1 MAVQDTLYRPARSET
16 SHEVSCE
23 VCKGNRLVCVQ
34 NSSRCPVFLRAKSLV
49 DIEKVVA
56 RTDFFGPSPPGVF
69 LGSYGYP
76 NLLAGPLVPVLPEP
90 DPSLLDSPDRWLD
103 KSINELLR
111 YRFSLVRGKS
121 TVRVQ
126 AARNPDKNLSLVQE
140 IVMSE
145 APTDT
150 ELVLKKKPYV
160 KINLLTRSSPH
171 GPSGVVERLSLA
183 SNPDVPRPIDK
194 VVSDTDLPAVEG
206 AQSLYQNGVS
216 QQHIVRMFS
225 IGLLGSSRARRLVPT
240 EWSIT
245 AIDDILSKDLRR
257 QVIDHP
263 QLDEFRLFSASS
275 VGNNVHVILLP
286 TSWMFEALEGWLTG
300 PKPEVFGDYELNKG
314 RKDYPTNIA
323 GAYHASRLPVLE
335 HLSKIRRQAGAV
347 VFLEVTK
354 DWVPLGVWR
363 FRELARKALTGSPS
377 RFGSLEEALGEAR
390 KRLIIPLRYWAGASR
405 LLSYYK
411 QQSLLDRYVSSYS

>member
-1 MAVQDTLYRPARSET
+1 
-16 SHEVSCE
+16 
-23 VCKGNRLVCVQ
+23 LVCVQ

-49 DIEKVVA
+49 DIEKVVGK
-56 RTDFFGPSPPGVF
+56 TEFFGASPPGVF

-76 NLLAGPLVPVLPEP
+76 NLLAGPLVPVLQEP

-103 KSINELLR
+103 KSIDELLR
-111 YRFSLVRGKS
+111 YRFGLVRGKS

-126 AARNPDKNLSLVQE
+126 DARSPDKTLSLVQE

-145 APTDT
+145 TPTDT

-160 KINLLTRSSPH
+160 RINLLTRSSPH

-183 SNPDVPRPIDK
+183 SNPDVPRQIDT
-194 VVSDTDLPAVEG
+194 VVSDTDLPANEG
-206 AQSLYQNGVS
+206 AQSLYHNGIS

-225 IGLLGSSRARRLVPT
+225 IGLLGTSRSRRLVPT

-245 AIDDILSKDLRR
+245 AIDDILAKDLRR
-257 QVIDHP
+257 RVSDYP
-263 QLDEFRLFSASS
+263 RLDEFRLFSDRS
-275 VGNNVHVILLP
+275 VGNNVHVLLLP

-300 PKPEVFGDYELNKG
+300 PRPEVFGDYELNKG

-335 HLSKIRRQAGAV
+335 YLDKNRRQAGAI
-347 VFLEVTK
+347 VFLEVTRE
-354 DWVPLGVWR
+354 WVPLGVWR
-363 FRELARKALTGSPS
+363 FRELARRALTGVPSP
-377 RFGSLEEALGEAR
+377 FTNLEDALLEAQ
-390 KRLIIPLRYWAGASR
+390 KRLLIPYRNWAEASR

-411 QQSLLDRYVSSYS
+411 QQSVLDRYTGSQA

>member
-1 MAVQDTLYRPARSET
+1 LQDSLYRPARSEQ

-23 VCKGNRLVCVQ
+23 ICKGNRLVCVQ
-34 NSSRCPVFLRAKSLV
+34 NSSRCPIFLRAKSLV
-49 DIEKVVA
+49 DIEKVVGK
-56 RTDFFGPSPPGVF
+56 TEFFGPSPPGVF

-76 NLLAGPLVPVLPEP
+76 NLLAGPLVPVLQEP
-90 DPSLLDSPDRWLD
+90 DPSLLDAPDRWLD
-103 KSINELLR
+103 KSIDELLR
-111 YRFSLVRGKS
+111 YRFGLVRGKS

-126 AARNPDKNLSLVQE
+126 DARNPDKTLSLVQE

-145 APTDT
+145 TPTDT

-183 SNPDVPRPIDK
+183 SNPDVPRQIDK
-194 VVSDTDLPAVEG
+194 VVSDTDLPANEG
-206 AQSLYQNGVS
+206 AQSLYRNGIS

-225 IGLLGSSRARRLVPT
+225 IGLLGASKARKLVPT

-245 AIDDILSKDLRR
+245 AIDDILAKDLRR
-257 QVIDHP
+257 KIVDHP
-263 QLDEFRLFSASS
+263 RLDEFRLFSAHA
-275 VGNNVHVILLP
+275 VGNNVHVLLLP

-300 PKPEVFGDYELNKG
+300 PRPEVFGDYELNRG
-314 RKDYPTNIA
+314 RKDYPTSIT

-335 HLSKIRRQAGAV
+335 YLNKIRRHAGAI

-354 DWVPLGVWR
+354 EWVPLGVWR
-363 FRELARKALTGSPS
+363 FRELARRALTGDPS
-377 RFGSLEEALGEAR
+377 QFTTLEEALSEAR
-390 KRLIIPLRYWAGASR
+390 KRLLIPYRNWASASR

-411 QQSLLDRYVSSYS
+411 QQSVLDRYVGSQA

>member
-1 MAVQDTLYRPARSET
+1 MQETLYRPPRSEQ
-16 SHEVSCE
+16 SHEVYCE
-23 VCKGNRLVCVQ
+23 ICKGNRLVCVQ

-49 DIEKVVA
+49 DIEKVVGK
-56 RTDFFGPSPPGVF
+56 TEFFGASPPSVF

-76 NLLAGPLVPVLPEP
+76 NLLAGPLVPVLQEP
-90 DPSLLDSPDRWLD
+90 DPSLLDAPDRWLD
-103 KSINELLR
+103 KSIDEVIR
-111 YRFSLVRGKS
+111 YRFGLVRGKS

-126 AARNPDKNLSLVQE
+126 DARNPDKTLSLVQE

-145 APTDT
+145 TPTDT

-160 KINLLTRSSPH
+160 RINLLTRSSPH

-183 SNPDVPRPIDK
+183 SNPDVPRQIDK
-194 VVSDTDLPAVEG
+194 VVSDTDLPANEG
-206 AQSLYQNGVS
+206 AQSLYQNGIS

-225 IGLLGSSRARRLVPT
+225 VGLLGASRARRLVPT

-245 AIDDILSKDLRR
+245 AIDDILAKDLRR
-257 QVIDHP
+257 KVSDYP
-263 QLDEFRLFSASS
+263 RLDEFRLFSDRS
-275 VGNNVHVILLP
+275 VGNNVHVLLLP

-300 PKPEVFGDYELNKG
+300 PRPEVFCDYELNKG

-335 HLSKIRRQAGAV
+335 YLDKNRRQAGAI
-347 VFLEVTK
+347 VFLEVTRE
-354 DWVPLGVWR
+354 WVPLGVWR
-363 FRELARKALTGSPS
+363 FRELTRRALTGVPS
-377 RFGSLEEALGEAR
+377 RFTNLEEALSEAR
-390 KRLIIPLRYWAGASR
+390 KRLLIPYRNWAGASR

-411 QQSLLDRYVSSYS
+411 QQSVLDRYVGS

>member
-1 MAVQDTLYRPARSET
+1 
-16 SHEVSCE
+16 VSCE
-23 VCKGNRLVCVQ
+23 ICKGNRLVCVQ

-49 DIEKVVA
+49 DIEKVVGK
-56 RTDFFGPSPPGVF
+56 TEFFGASPPGVF

-76 NLLAGPLVPVLPEP
+76 NLLAGPLVPVLQEP

-103 KSINELLR
+103 KSIDELLR
-111 YRFSLVRGKS
+111 YRFGLVRGKS

-126 AARNPDKNLSLVQE
+126 DARSPDKTLSLVQE

-145 APTDT
+145 TPTDT

-160 KINLLTRSSPH
+160 RINLLTRSSPH

-183 SNPDVPRPIDK
+183 SNPDVPRQIDT
-194 VVSDTDLPAVEG
+194 VVSDTDLPANEG
-206 AQSLYQNGVS
+206 AQSLYHNGIS
-216 QQHIVRMFS
+216 HQHIVRMFS
-225 IGLLGSSRARRLVPT
+225 IGLLGTSRSRRLVPT

-245 AIDDILSKDLRR
+245 AIDDILAKDLRR
-257 QVIDHP
+257 KVSDYP
-263 QLDEFRLFSASS
+263 RLDEFRLFSDRS
-275 VGNNVHVILLP
+275 VGNNVHVLLLP

-300 PKPEVFGDYELNKG
+300 PRPEVFGDYELNKR

-335 HLSKIRRQAGAV
+335 HLNRIRRQAGAI

-354 DWVPLGVWR
+354 EWVPLGVWR
-363 FRELARKALTGSPS
+363 FRELARRALTGDPS
-377 RFGSLEEALGEAR
+377 RFVSLEETLSETR
-390 KRLIIPLRYWAGASR
+390 KRLLIPYHNWAGASR

-411 QQSLLDRYVSSYS
+411 QQSVLDRYVSSKT

>member
-1 MAVQDTLYRPARSET
+1 
-16 SHEVSCE
+16 
-23 VCKGNRLVCVQ
+23 VQ

-49 DIEKVVA
+49 DIEKVVGK
-56 RTDFFGPSPPGVF
+56 TEFFGPSPPGVF

-76 NLLAGPLVPVLPEP
+76 NLLAGPLVPVLQEP

-103 KSINELLR
+103 KSIDELLR
-111 YRFSLVRGKS
+111 YRFGLVRGKS

-126 AARNPDKNLSLVQE
+126 DARNPDKTLSLVQE

-145 APTDT
+145 TPTDT

-183 SNPDVPRPIDK
+183 SNPDVPRQIDK
-194 VVSDTDLPAVEG
+194 VVSDTDLSANAG
-206 AQSLYQNGVS
+206 AQSLYQNGIS

-225 IGLLGSSRARRLVPT
+225 IGLLGASRTRRLVPT

-245 AIDDILSKDLRR
+245 AIDDILAKDLRR
-257 QVIDHP
+257 KVLDQP
-263 QLDEFRLFSASS
+263 RLDEFRLFSAHA
-275 VGNNVHVILLP
+275 VGNNVHVLLLP

-300 PKPEVFGDYELNKG
+300 PRPEVFGDYELNKG

-335 HLSKIRRQAGAV
+335 YLDRNRRQAGAV

-354 DWVPLGVWR
+354 EWVPLGVWR
-363 FRELARKALTGSPS
+363 FRELARRALTGDPS
-377 RFGSLEEALGEAR
+377 RFTTLENALSETQ
-390 KRLIIPLRYWAGASR
+390 KRLLIPYRNWAEASR

-411 QQSLLDRYVSSYS
+411 TQKQLFHWT

>member
-1 MAVQDTLYRPARSET
+1 MQETLYRPARSEQ

-23 VCKGNRLVCVQ
+23 ICKGNRLVCVQ

-49 DIEKVVA
+49 DIEKVVGK
-56 RTDFFGPSPPGVF
+56 TEFFGPSPPGVF

-76 NLLAGPLVPVLPEP
+76 NLLAGPLVPILQEP

-103 KSINELLR
+103 KSIDELLR

-121 TVRVQ
+121 PVRVQ
-126 AARNPDKNLSLVQE
+126 DARNPDKTLSLVQE

-145 APTDT
+145 TPTDT
-150 ELVLKKKPYV
+150 ELVLKKKPFV

-183 SNPDVPRPIDK
+183 SNPDVPRQIDK
-194 VVSDTDLPAVEG
+194 VVSDTDLPANQG

-225 IGLLGSSRARRLVPT
+225 IGLLGASRTRRLVPT

-245 AIDDILSKDLRR
+245 AIDDILAQDLRR
-257 QVIDHP
+257 KVLDHP
-263 QLDEFRLFSASS
+263 RLDEFRLFSAHA
-275 VGNNVHVILLP
+275 VGNNVHVLLLP
-286 TSWMFEALEGWLTG
+286 TGWMFEALEGWLTG

-314 RKDYPTNIA
+314 RKNYPTSIA

-335 HLSKIRRQAGAV
+335 YLNKNRQQAGAI

-354 DWVPLGVWR
+354 EWVPLGVWR
-363 FRELARKALTGSPS
+363 FREIARRALAEGPS
-377 RFGSLEEALGEAR
+377 RFENIEEALSEAW
-390 KRLIIPLRYWAGASR
+390 KRLLIPSGNWTGVSH

-411 QQSLLDRYVSSYS
+411 TQKHLSSWL